1 MWFTNYRILY
11 CQNSYPNILTK
22 RKIIIKSNYFYFSDD
37 LKNNGKFLK
46 QIKIYIIFRKME
58 DDENQIIINNNNEE
72 IDYSIGIVLQ
82 KITAYD
88 IVVK

>member
-1 MWFTNYRILY
+1 
-11 CQNSYPNILTK
+11 
-22 RKIIIKSNYFYFSDD
+22 
-37 LKNNGKFLK
+37 
-46 QIKIYIIFRKME
+46 ME